1 MALLTMA
8 TYYGLLWLL
17 LWQAISEQI
26 SRYYGSTHCGSTYY
40 GYLLW
45 LLLWQAISEQISRY
59 ERAVQSAFNDVQR
72 VQRQT
77 QVGDAIVSR
86 GGRRH
91 SK

>member
-1 MALLTMA
+1 MALLTVALLTMA
-8 TYYGLLWLL
+8 TYYG
-17 LWQAISEQI
+17 
-26 SRYYGSTHCGSTYY
+26 
-40 GYLLW
+40 YLR
-45 LLLWQAISEQISRY
+45 WQAISEQISRY

-77 QVGDAIVSR
+77 QVGGAIVSR